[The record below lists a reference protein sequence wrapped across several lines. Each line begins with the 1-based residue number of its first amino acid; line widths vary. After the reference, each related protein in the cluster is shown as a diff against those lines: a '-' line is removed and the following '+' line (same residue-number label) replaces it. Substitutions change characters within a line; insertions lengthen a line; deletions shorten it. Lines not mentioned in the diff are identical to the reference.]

1 MALLSQLDNPVLWQ
15 RITHPAPGT
24 PRWPQRGLIRSRFA
38 PPLFL
43 IYITVALT
51 DSQGYPTTLVL
62 LYAIWILHIATA
74 VRACAV
80 RAHVLSREDV
90 GQTWDA
96 LALTGVSAQ
105 RILLGKW
112 LAALRQVRG
121 WMLLLGV
128 LRLAALPIFSVALA
142 KTYAYYTCGMY
153 SSNTYSSFYGCD
165 AGTPFTLVPWAALI
179 GVLMTVMLT
188 ILDVMCCT
196 AIGMGARALTRRGT
210 SATIVAILVRFAPVL
225 IFAGFARYDIG
236 GFSWRWWLY
245 TPFALA
251 DGGTSPLMQLVYP
264 VVSWT
269 EGRHVAALPGLAL
282 ATIMVLTFLASSL
295 GASLVII
302 RRTGALPA
310 GKKPIGQ

>member
-1 MALLSQLDNPVLWQ
+1 MALLTQIHNPVLWQ
-15 RITHPAPGT
+15 EITHQERST
-24 PRWPQRGLIRSRFA
+24 PRWTQRTGVVGILALVF
-38 PPLFL
+38 FL
-43 IYITVALT
+43 VYVTTALVN
-51 DSQGYPTTLVL
+51 SPGYPTTLFL

-74 VRACAV
+74 LRALVAGANV
-80 RAHVLSREDV
+80 ISREHV

-142 KTYAYYTCGMY
+142 KTYAYYTCGMN

-196 AIGMGARALTRRGT
+196 AIGMAASALTRRGT

>member
-1 MALLSQLDNPVLWQ
+1 MPSGFCTSQP
-15 RITHPAPGT
+15 PFA
-24 PRWPQRGLIRSRFA
+24 RWLPERTS
-38 PPLFL
+38 
-43 IYITVALT
+43 
-51 DSQGYPTTLVL
+51 S
-62 LYAIWILHIATA
+62 
-74 VRACAV
+74 VRE
-80 RAHVLSREDV
+80 HV

-196 AIGMGARALTRRGT
+196 AIGMAASALTRRGT
-210 SATIVAILVRFAPVL
+210 SATIVAILARFAPVL

-236 GFSWRWWLY
+236 GFSWRW
-245 TPFALA
+245 
-251 DGGTSPLMQLVYP
+251 GG
-264 VVSWT
+264 
-269 EGRHVAALPGLAL
+269 ENAFLPGAL
-282 ATIMVLTFLASSL
+282 GTPSVFRPVSPSVLW
-295 GASLVII
+295 
-302 RRTGALPA
+302 
-310 GKKPIGQ
+310 